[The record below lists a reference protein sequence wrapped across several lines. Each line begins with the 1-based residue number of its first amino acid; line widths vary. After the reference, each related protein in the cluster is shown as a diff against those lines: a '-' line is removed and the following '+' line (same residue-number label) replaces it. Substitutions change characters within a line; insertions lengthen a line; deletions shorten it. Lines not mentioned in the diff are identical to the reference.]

1 LGYFFGFQQNGYD
14 RIHSKIF
21 FKRDTPKTLININR
35 NNATKTMQTQD
46 RTYTHKKK
54 VITLTLVYN

>member
-21 FKRDTPKTLININR
+21 LKGTRQKHWSILMVTMPLKLCKHRTGHTLI
-35 NNATKTMQTQD
+35 
-46 RTYTHKKK
+46 KKK
-54 VITLTLVYN
+54 